1 MPKNMHNHEED
12 GAALGHEVQ
21 DVNLKFFAS
30 VMVGLFLL
38 LFVGMSVSLWYEN
51 TLREG
56 VHKRDTPPP
65 PLAAT
70 LPQTPPEPRLQPT
83 PGVDLQ
89 RFRADEEKVLENY
102 EWVDAKSGIAR
113 IPIERAMELTAQR
126 GLPVRG
132 APTKQGSKK

>member
-1 MPKNMHNHEED
+1 MQKNMHNHEEN
-12 GAALGHEVQ
+12 GAALGHETR

-38 LFVGMSVSLWYEN
+38 LFVGMSVSLWYLN
-51 TLREG
+51 VLRESARG
-56 VHKRDTPPP
+56 QDTPPP

-70 LPQTPPEPRLQPT
+70 LPAEPPEPRLQPA

-89 RFRADEEKVLENY
+89 RIRAEEEKVLENY

-126 GLPVRG
+126 GLPVRSEV
-132 APTKQGSKK
+132 KSKK